1 MNDNISINSK
11 KRAILSVLL
20 NFFYVI
26 ILIFILLLFSEKSKY
41 MTFGPNETLNIMG
54 FTIDT
59 WYKWSILSIILIITS
74 IFDVLA
80 NEFGMPYV
88 SFRIYNPDCKII
100 DDIKPLELQLL
111 ANTIYAL
118 SSIKYIFYVVIS
130 VTQIDL
136 ALIKILTGE
145 LLAIYTVRIMINEKT
160 FIDINNDYKI
170 IH

>member
-26 ILIFILLLFSEKSKY
+26 ILIFLLLLFSEKSKY
-41 MTFGPNETLNIMG
+41 MTFGPNENLNIMG